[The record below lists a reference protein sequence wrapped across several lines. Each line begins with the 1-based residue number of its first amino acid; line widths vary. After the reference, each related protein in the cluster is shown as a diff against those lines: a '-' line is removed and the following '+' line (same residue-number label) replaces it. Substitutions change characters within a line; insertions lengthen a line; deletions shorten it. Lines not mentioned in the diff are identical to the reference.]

1 MLGPRVLFTV
11 IALPLGIFFIFG
23 EAWLY
28 AIFIAAILG
37 RAAWEYADLFRN
49 GGARPSRWVLVAGVL
64 AIFLSRFVS
73 GFSED
78 HWVLA
83 LICAA
88 VLSYYLLQYEG
99 GRSRAA
105 TDFATTL
112 SGVFY
117 IGLLGSYMLLLRQVT
132 PNGQWWLLLSLFAVM
147 LADTIAYLI
156 GSRYGR
162 RRLAPTLSPKKS
174 VEGYAAGAVAA
185 AVGTPLFMLL
195 FGQLGMPASPA
206 FSLTNAALL
215 GLALG
220 ILPTLGDL
228 GISMIK
234 REMKLKDASQILP
247 GHGGVLDRIDSW
259 LWAFPIGYYLVL
271 LVFLNTK

>member
-1 MLGPRVLFTV
+1 
-11 IALPLGIFFIFG
+11 
-23 EAWLY
+23 
-28 AIFIAAILG
+28 LG

-49 GGARPSRWVLVAGVL
+49 GGGRPSRWVLVAGVL

-156 GSRYGR
+156 GSRYGKT
-162 RRLAPTLSPKKS
+162 RLAPTLSPKKS

-185 AVGTPLFMLL
+185 AVGTPFFMLL